1 MILTFLIKKL
11 VLSKINSRLWR
22 AKAFFNIKF
31 KNNTKLKKNHTKL
44 RDKTKLKKKNT
55 KLKK

>member
-44 RDKTKLKKKNT
+44 RDKTKLKKKI
-55 KLKK
+55 LS